1 MEASSNRNWRMEH
14 WDLLPYSI
22 YGEYVQDV
30 DRWITWKTQYVMEAA
45 IEKLVEMSTQ
55 RRVEK
60 DGKEVRF
67 YSYRIR
73 NIDTGEV
80 IPGELFE

>member
-1 MEASSNRNWRMEH
+1 
-14 WDLLPYSI
+14 
-22 YGEYVQDV
+22 
-30 DRWITWKTQYVMEAA
+30 MEAA

-73 NIDTGEV
+73 NVDTGEV